1 MLYLGLTEEPMQKT
15 KKISKE
21 IVENESYDKNHN
33 VSNKIREETISHRP
47 PKNTLSEL
55 IYLNKLLELEKRLK
69 TKTDPN
75 SRDEQGSTFSWTPL
89 YWGVKM
95 GRFDCVKLLLNYG
108 ADINIVVNDHE
119 ECCGT
124 VLDLAT
130 LRSDMEMEI
139 ILREFAEKEDVNL
152 GQAFKAIRTKL
163 RGKAPAFNFRY
174 YGKKKEAA

>member
-1 MLYLGLTEEPMQKT
+1 MQKT
-15 KKISKE
+15 KNSILQQNLD
-21 IVENESYDKNHN
+21 IVETELYDKNHN
-33 VSNKIREETISHRP
+33 VSNKIRSEIISYRP
-47 PKNTLSEL
+47 PKNSLSEL
-55 IYLNKLLELEKRLK
+55 IYLDKSLELEKKLK
-69 TKTDPN
+69 SQTDPN
-75 SRDEQGSTFSWTPL
+75 RRDEEGETHSWTPL

-95 GRFDCVKLLLNYG
+95 GHVECVKLLLTYG
-108 ADINIVVNDHE
+108 ADINIVVNDHD

-130 LRSDMEMEI
+130 LRSDDEMEL